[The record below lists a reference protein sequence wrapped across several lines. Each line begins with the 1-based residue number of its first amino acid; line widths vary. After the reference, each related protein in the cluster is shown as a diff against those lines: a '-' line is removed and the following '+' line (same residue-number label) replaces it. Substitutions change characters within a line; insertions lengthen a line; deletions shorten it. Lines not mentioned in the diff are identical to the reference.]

1 MAVVIQQLAADGSIV
16 TGNEATFA
24 LTDKGYDGRYM
35 GKDSLVFASQFVTS
49 SVDIHIDKRRTTKV
63 VFKIAP
69 KSPGN
74 YQIFSAWLMR
84 KK

>member
-16 TGNEATFA
+16 TENEATFA
-24 LTDKGYDGRYM
+24 LTDKGYGGRYM
-35 GKDSLVFASQFVTS
+35 GKESLVFASQF
-49 SVDIHIDKRRTTKV
+49 VDIHIDKRRTTKV